1 LHGDYHRF
9 LWKGIGAMAIQKLS
23 AVLNPEP
30 QRIPAEEGSGAGVSS
45 WAMAPRS
52 DSLAGK
58 TLYLVNQGFGGS
70 DLFMKELQAWFAEHM
85 PTVKTIV
92 RRKTGFIF
100 RDDTSDL
107 WKEIKE
113 KGDAVIFGVAG

>member
-1 LHGDYHRF
+1 
-9 LWKGIGAMAIQKLS
+9 MATQILS
-23 AVLNPEP
+23 AVFNPEAQLTP
-30 QRIPAEEGSGAGVSS
+30 VTEGSGVGAAS
-45 WAMAPRS
+45 WSMAPRP
-52 DSLAGK
+52 DSLNGK
-58 TLYLVNQGFGGS
+58 TVYLVNQGFGGS
-70 DLFMKELQAWFAEHM
+70 DLFLDQFQAWFAENM
-85 PTVKTIV
+85 PTVKTIS